1 MKRLFLCALSAFL
14 VGELLIG
21 GLGLA
26 MASLRPVVPPTL
38 VAR

>member
-1 MKRLFLCALSAFL
+1 MKRLVLCALSAFL

-21 GLGLA
+21 GLGRA
-26 MASLRPVVPPTL
+26 MVSLRPVVPATL

>member
-1 MKRLFLCALSAFL
+1 MKRLLLCALSAF
-14 VGELLIG
+14 VMGELLIG

-26 MASLRPVVPPTL
+26 VGSLRPVVPSTL